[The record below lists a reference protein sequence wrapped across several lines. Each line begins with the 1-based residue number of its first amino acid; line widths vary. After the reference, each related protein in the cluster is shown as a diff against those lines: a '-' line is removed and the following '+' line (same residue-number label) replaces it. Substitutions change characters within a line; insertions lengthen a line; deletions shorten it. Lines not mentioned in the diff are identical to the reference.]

1 MLKNLTTF
9 LVIINLLGCTT
20 MQTIEQPVAPAL
32 RENLKV
38 GDQVS
43 VLAKNRM
50 TYNIKVTGFEPDAMI
65 GFDAPNSKSWKIPY
79 NQIVRIDY
87 TRVTAATKVGAVA
100 GGIVVTLY
108 LTALTLVAIAIY
120 SLNH

>member
-1 MLKNLTTF
+1 MLKNLTAF

-20 MQTIEQPVAPAL
+20 MQTIESPVSPAL

-43 VLAKNRM
+43 VLAKNKT
-50 TYNIKVTGFEPDAMI
+50 TYSIKITGFEPDAVI
-65 GFDAPNSKSWKIPY
+65 GFDAPNNKSWKIPY

-87 TRVTAATKVGAVA
+87 VRVSTATKVGAVA
-100 GGIVVTLY
+100 GGVVATLY
-108 LTALTLVAIAIY
+108 LTALTLVAIVFY
-120 SLNH
+120 SFNH